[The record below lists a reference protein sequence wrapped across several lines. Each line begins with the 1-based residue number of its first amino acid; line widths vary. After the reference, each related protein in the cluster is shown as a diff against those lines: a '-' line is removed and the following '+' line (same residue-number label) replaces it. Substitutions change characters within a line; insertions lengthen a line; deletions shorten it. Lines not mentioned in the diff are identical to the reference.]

1 MIPDINLMPKIEKGE
16 TSSKALYL
24 LLSIL
29 TIVTIGALMWM
40 YFHTN
45 NELTTLTSEQ
55 DNLVKTR
62 DALQL
67 EIASYET
74 LNQGS
79 LEESIAFVER
89 VSYPV
94 TPIIDETR
102 GLLTDNAYLRSYEF
116 SETGT
121 VIAVDFETLNAISSY
136 VSKLERSPYFDDVQ
150 VGVIRNFEVNPSGEE
165 KLIEYQFDEVPRYS
179 VELSLL
185 IDPVYVAAGGDNE

>member
-55 DNLVKTR
+55 DTLVKTR

-150 VGVIRNFEVNPSGEE
+150 VRVIRE
-165 KLIEYQFDEVPRYS
+165 
-179 VELSLL
+179 
-185 IDPVYVAAGGDNE
+185 NE